1 MRRILCILL
10 ICLLLPVGALA
21 EARRGDGGE
30 EVYEIQQLLF
40 DTGFLFEEPDGV
52 FGRNTE
58 AAVKWFQETWNLPV
72 TGVVTEEDRMAMY
85 DCWHSLFNPD
95 GTLIEGE
102 PLPDDQLEPQ
112 PLSPDIEGD
121 LPTGGSEG
129 DYPVYCIRYME
140 TDGDEH
146 IEYCGRH
153 AAIAESADLANQ
165 TGIQPETPICQQWE
179 DAINALYDEWMDA
192 SDEETRAL
200 IASSKATFFV
210 WINQQR
216 VTLTMQGDADVES
229 VLETALRSQCVDLCA
244 IVQALQE

>member
-1 MRRILCILL
+1 MS
-10 ICLLLPVGALA
+10 
-21 EARRGDGGE
+21 
-30 EVYEIQQLLF
+30 IQQLLF
-40 DTGFLFEEPDGV
+40 ETGFLFEEPDGV

-58 AAVKWFQETWNLPV
+58 AAVKWFQENWNLPV

-153 AAIAESADLANQ
+153 AAIAESADLGKSDGHSAGNAHLPAVGGCDQ
-165 TGIQPETPICQQWE
+165 RAIRRMDGRVGRRNEGIDRVLQGHFLRLDQPAARDID
-179 DAINALYDEWMDA
+179 DAG
-192 SDEETRAL
+192 RCRR
-200 IASSKATFFV
+200 
-210 WINQQR
+210 R
-216 VTLTMQGDADVES
+216 VS
-229 VLETALRSQCVDLCA
+229 P
-244 IVQALQE
+244 

>member
-1 MRRILCILL
+1 
-10 ICLLLPVGALA
+10 
-21 EARRGDGGE
+21 
-30 EVYEIQQLLF
+30 
-40 DTGFLFEEPDGV
+40 
-52 FGRNTE
+52 
-58 AAVKWFQETWNLPV
+58 
-72 TGVVTEEDRMAMY
+72 
-85 DCWHSLFNPD
+85 
-95 GTLIEGE
+95 
-102 PLPDDQLEPQ
+102 
-112 PLSPDIEGD
+112 
-121 LPTGGSEG
+121 
-129 DYPVYCIRYME
+129 ME

-229 VLETALRSQCVDLCA
+229 VLETALCSQCVDLCA

>member
-1 MRRILCILL
+1 ML

-21 EARRGDGGE
+21 ETRRGDGGE

-112 PLSPDIEGD
+112 PLSPDIKGD
-121 LPTGGSEG
+121 LPTGSSEG

>member
-1 MRRILCILL
+1 ML

-21 EARRGDGGE
+21 EARRGDRGE

-102 PLPDDQLEPQ
+102 PLPDDF
-112 PLSPDIEGD
+112 I
-121 LPTGGSEG
+121 
-129 DYPVYCIRYME
+129 C
-140 TDGDEH
+140 
-146 IEYCGRH
+146 
-153 AAIAESADLANQ
+153 
-165 TGIQPETPICQQWE
+165 PICKHGAE
-179 DAINALYDEWMDA
+179 DFEPI
-192 SDEETRAL
+192 
-200 IASSKATFFV
+200 
-210 WINQQR
+210 
-216 VTLTMQGDADVES
+216 G
-229 VLETALRSQCVDLCA
+229 
-244 IVQALQE
+244 

>member
-21 EARRGDGGE
+21 ETRRGDGGE

-112 PLSPDIEGD
+112 PLSPDIKGIC
-121 LPTGGSEG
+121 PPAVPRGIIPSTVFATWKRTATSTSSIAAGMQRSRRAQIWQ
-129 DYPVYCIRYME
+129 IR
-140 TDGDEH
+140 
-146 IEYCGRH
+146 
-153 AAIAESADLANQ
+153 
-165 TGIQPETPICQQWE
+165 
-179 DAINALYDEWMDA
+179 
-192 SDEETRAL
+192 RAFSRKRPS
-200 IASSKATFFV
+200 ASSG
-210 WINQQR
+210 R
-216 VTLTMQGDADVES
+216 M
-229 VLETALRSQCVDLCA
+229 RSTRYTTNGWTRRTKKRGH
-244 IVQALQE
+244 

>member
-1 MRRILCILL
+1 MKKVLCFIM
-10 ICLLLPVGALA
+10 ICLLLPGCALA
-21 EARRGDGGE
+21 ETRRGDWGE

-40 DTGFLFEEPDGV
+40 ETGFLFEEPDGV

-244 IVQALQE
+244 IIQALQE